1 MGIDNILIYHPESYH
16 GEGKKNFFE
25 GWYFKNTSSNGS
37 YVFAIIPGISIGSDS
52 HSFIQVIDNRGYS
65 KYFRFEFSDFKFS
78 NKPFWVKIKDN
89 YFSLEKI
96 KINLENFEGQL
107 IFKGLKPWP
116 VSIFSPGVMG
126 PFGFLNF
133 LECYHGILSFNHK
146 VRGYLK
152 VNGKEIDFN
161 NGKGYIEKDWGISFP
176 KSWIWSASNDFEKD
190 ESISISIATV
200 PFFRNY
206 FVGFIIGLYVRGKLY
221 KFTTYNGSKIKNLEI
236 FEDKIFLTVQKR
248 KYKINVEIIKSEG
261 NILIAP
267 RQGEMVERISESLN
281 AKVKVKL
288 YKGDELLF
296 AGIGKNAGLE
306 VVGNIIDDMKIRL

>member
-126 PFGFLNF
+126 PFGVMHPEKLDRNYETFVKLRYSSYTSRG
-133 LECYHGILSFNHK
+133 LLYFNALC
-146 VRGYLK
+146 GYL
-152 VNGKEIDFN
+152 
-161 NGKGYIEKDWGISFP
+161 
-176 KSWIWSASNDFEKD
+176 
-190 ESISISIATV
+190 
-200 PFFRNY
+200 
-206 FVGFIIGLYVRGKLY
+206 
-221 KFTTYNGSKIKNLEI
+221 
-236 FEDKIFLTVQKR
+236 
-248 KYKINVEIIKSEG
+248 
-261 NILIAP
+261 
-267 RQGEMVERISESLN
+267 
-281 AKVKVKL
+281 
-288 YKGDELLF
+288 LL
-296 AGIGKNAGLE
+296 
-306 VVGNIIDDMKIRL
+306 